1 MTTIEKISQQTR
13 NLPEIYQ
20 TEVLDFVEYLI
31 GKAKIRAKSEPLL
44 EEQQW
49 FNFSLSQAM
58 DGLEDE
64 DIPMYTESDLKEKW
78 L

>member
-13 NLPEIYQ
+13 NLPEVYQ
-20 TEVLDFVEYLI
+20 TEVLDFVEYLA
-31 GKAKIRAKSEPLL
+31 GKAKTRTMSEPQL

-64 DIPMYTESDLKEKW
+64 DMPVYTESDLKEKW
-78 L
+78 Q